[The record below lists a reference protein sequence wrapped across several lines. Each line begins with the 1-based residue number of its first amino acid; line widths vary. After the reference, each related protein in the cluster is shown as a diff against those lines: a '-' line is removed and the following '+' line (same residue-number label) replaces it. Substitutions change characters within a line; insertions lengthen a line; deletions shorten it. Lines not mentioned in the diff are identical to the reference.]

1 MNSFSELLKGVLCLE
16 AICRTA
22 RGTQMALCKAVV
34 ESYVFTCG
42 YSLMMKDNKW
52 LSDIQEEEL
61 KKNLGYCLCYD
72 RLEDRKRTSKG
83 DTVLFIFQKEMDFLF
98 YDDDRDI
105 QLVMIKSR
113 VDEEVSFYDS
123 IIRFGKSIDWKF
135 YKSSYTDK
143 MKITVKNLK
152 FEDILERK
160 GLDCIK

>member
-1 MNSFSELLKGVLCLE
+1 
-16 AICRTA
+16 
-22 RGTQMALCKAVV
+22 
-34 ESYVFTCG
+34 
-42 YSLMMKDNKW
+42 MMKDNKW

-61 KKNLGYCLCYD
+61 KKIFGYCLCYD
-72 RLEDRKRTSKG
+72 RMEDRKRTSKG

-98 YDDDRDI
+98 DEDDRDI
-105 QLVMIKSR
+105 RLVTIKSR

-143 MKITVKNLK
+143 MKITVKNMK

-160 GLDCIK
+160 GLSCIK

>member
-1 MNSFSELLKGVLCLE
+1 MNSFSGLLKGALCLE

-34 ESYVFTCG
+34 EPYVFTCG
-42 YSLMMKDNKW
+42 YSLMMKDNKC
-52 LSDIQEEEL
+52 LSDNQEEEL
-61 KKNLGYCLCYD
+61 KKFFGYCLCYD
-72 RLEDRKRTSKG
+72 RMEDRKRTSKG

-98 YDDDRDI
+98 DEDDRDI
-105 QLVMIKSR
+105 RLVTIKSR
-113 VDEEVSFYDS
+113 VDEEVSFYDA

-143 MKITVKNLK
+143 MKITVKNMK

-160 GLDCIK
+160 GLSCIK